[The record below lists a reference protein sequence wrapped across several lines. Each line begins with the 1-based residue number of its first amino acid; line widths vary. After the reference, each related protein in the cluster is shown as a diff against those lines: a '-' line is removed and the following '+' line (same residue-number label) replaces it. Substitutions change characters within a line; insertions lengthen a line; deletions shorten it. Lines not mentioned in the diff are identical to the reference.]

1 MNGIIYMRTSPSGKR
16 YIGQTIKDEATR
28 WKQHVEDA
36 YGSEKRPRNTPLSR
50 SIRKYGPD
58 AFTVE
63 ILESGIRTPEELNQR
78 EQYWIKEYHTLI
90 YEKQNGLNATVGGDG
105 NKIYTNINF
114 QKMFDDGYSI
124 TEISQ
129 ITGAHPS
136 TVASYVTNSKSEKCS
151 SCRRKALE
159 KNPPRSVSNYNVDT
173 CEKVKSFSS
182 MAEACLFYKGTSQ
195 TGYISGAL
203 YGKGAAL
210 TAFGY
215 LWKFDD
221 EPMSVIYER
230 HEKYFNSAAIRNR
243 GLSVTN
249 IETGEV
255 FSKIADAAAIYN
267 IKRQQI
273 ADCCRGKRENA
284 GGYHWCFTGQE
295 AVPYVEKLRRPV
307 LCVETGVQYPSV
319 SEASRQSGVEINK
332 MTDCLKGRREEA
344 DGYRWKYL
352 DNEDMPLAKKKY
364 AHCKPV
370 LCVETNTIYES
381 VTEAAEKVGVN
392 ITTMANW
399 LKGRIDSI
407 HGYHWKYCTESGDA
421 A

>member
-1 MNGIIYMRTSPSGKR
+1 MRTSPSGKR
-16 YIGQTIKDEATR
+16 YIGQTFKDESER
-28 WKQHVEDA
+28 WKGHVADA

-58 AFTVE
+58 AFAVE
-63 ILESGIRTPEELNQR
+63 ILESGIQTPEELNQH

-90 YEKQNGLNATVGGDG
+90 YENQNGLNATVGGDG
-105 NKIYTNINF
+105 RRVYVNIDF
-114 QKMFDDGYSI
+114 QKLFDEGYSI

-129 ITGAHPS
+129 MTGAHPA
-136 TVASYVTNSKSEKCS
+136 TITSYISNSKSEKCS
-151 SCRRKALE
+151 RCRQKALE
-159 KNPPRSVSNYNVDT
+159 KNPPRSLSCYDVDT
-173 CEKVKSFSS
+173 CEKVQSFSS
-182 MAEACLFYKGTSQ
+182 MAEACLFFNGTKKV
-195 TGYISGAL
+195 GYLSGAI
-203 YGKGAAL
+203 YGKGKAL

-230 HEKYFNSAAIRNR
+230 HERFFNSGGVLCR

-255 FSKIADAAAIYN
+255 FPKIADAAAKYN

-284 GGYHWCFTGQE
+284 GGYHWRFTNQE
-295 AVPYVEKLRRPV
+295 VVPYVEKYRRPI
-307 LCVETGVQYPSV
+307 LCVETGIQYSSI
-319 SEASRQSGVEINK
+319 SEASRQTRIDINK
-332 MTDCLKGRREEA
+332 LTNCLKGRREEA
-344 DGYRWKYL
+344 DNFHWKYL
-352 DNEDMPLAKKKY
+352 DNENMPLAKKKY

-370 LCVETNTIYES
+370 ICVETNIIYES
-381 VTEAAEKVGVN
+381 VIEAAEKVGVN

-407 HGYHWKYCTESGDA
+407 YGYHWKYYTESGEA
-421 A
+421 R